1 MVRATIKEGEAVIGN
16 TFRICSIVAML
27 MVACVV
33 AGAAAA
39 HHSFAA
45 TYDSSRE
52 AIIEG
57 EVAQFLFRNPH
68 SMVQVLAP
76 DETGEIRRWAIEWA
90 GVNVLTGEGISR
102 DTLRIGD
109 RVVVRGNPGRV
120 AADHRLRMLSIRR
133 PIDGWEWRGTFD

>member
-1 MVRATIKEGEAVIGN
+1 MMTRFRA
-16 TFRICSIVAML
+16 FS
-27 MVACVV
+27 
-33 AGAAAA
+33 AGALLVAAYVLTQVAAA

-52 AIIEG
+52 ATIEG

-76 DETGEIRRWAIEWA
+76 DDTGEIRRWAIEWA

-102 DTLRIGD
+102 ETLRIGD

-120 AADHRLRMLSIRR
+120 AADHRMRMLSIRR
-133 PIDGWEWRGTFD
+133 PSDGWEWRGTFD

>member
-1 MVRATIKEGEAVIGN
+1 MEISIRRFSIG
-16 TFRICSIVAML
+16 VAL
-27 MVACVV
+27 VVAYVV

-52 AIIEG
+52 ATIEG

-68 SMVQVLAP
+68 SMLQVLVP
-76 DETGEIRRWAIEWA
+76 DDEGEMRRWAIEWA
-90 GVNVLTGEGISR
+90 GVNALTGEGISR

-109 RVVVRGNPGRV
+109 RVVVTGNPGRV
-120 AADHRLRMLSIRR
+120 AEDHRLRMLSIRR
-133 PIDGWEWRGTFD
+133 PIDGWEWRGMFD